1 MPWLVPWRY
10 RDFCMQTLNQ
20 LLTEIDGF
28 QPTQGVV
35 FMAATNRASL
45 LDPALM
51 RAGRFDRKI
60 TIPRPD
66 AESRL
71 AILKVHARKHKL
83 ADDVDLKQLAQDV
96 PGLVGADLANL
107 LNEAA
112 LSAVREQ
119 SDAIYERHI
128 QVGNLPYACDACISA
143 AVWGIAEVMDFVHL
157 VFFPPP
163 THGYT
168 IVQLLLDFAWM

>member
-1 MPWLVPWRY
+1 MSTRSQQYQQVELLF
-10 RDFCMQTLNQ
+10 FCLQTLNQ

-66 AESRL
+66 ADARL
-71 AILKVHARKHKL
+71 EILQVHAKKHKL

-112 LSAVREQ
+112 LSAVREK
-119 SDAIYERHI
+119 ANVITEAHV
-128 QVGNLPYACDACISA
+128 QVGTFLLAC
-143 AVWGIAEVMDFVHL
+143 M
-157 VFFPPP
+157 
-163 THGYT
+163 
-168 IVQLLLDFAWM
+168 LLLPALCSAVILMQTIN

>member
-1 MPWLVPWRY
+1 
-10 RDFCMQTLNQ
+10 MQTLNQ

-28 QPTQGVV
+28 QPTSGVV
-35 FMAATNRASL
+35 FMAATNRAAL

-66 AESRL
+66 ADARL
-71 AILKVHARKHKL
+71 AILQVHARRHLL
-83 ADDVDLKQLAQDV
+83 AADVDLRQLAQDV

-112 LSAVREQ
+112 LAAVRDGSTEIADFHVQ
-119 SDAIYERHI
+119 VRCVLVGARCPEILFVVEHCYCVSQWKRSRTGLPCGYSAIRD
-128 QVGNLPYACDACISA
+128 CA
-143 AVWGIAEVMDFVHL
+143 A
-157 VFFPPP
+157 
-163 THGYT
+163 
-168 IVQLLLDFAWM
+168 AWV

>member
-1 MPWLVPWRY
+1 V
-10 RDFCMQTLNQ
+10 QTLNQ

-35 FMAATNRASL
+35 FMAATNRAAL
-45 LDPALM
+45 LDPALL

-66 AESRL
+66 AEARL
-71 AILKVHARKHKL
+71 AILQVHAKRHKL
-83 ADDVDLKQLAQDV
+83 VPDVDLKQLAQDV

-112 LSAVREQ
+112 LSAVRENAT
-119 SDAIYERHI
+119 AITEAHV
-128 QVGNLPYACDACISA
+128 QVRLLVQPAPEGAVRRTPKLRFRTQRAKPHAACRPRWTAC
-143 AVWGIAEVMDFVHL
+143 
-157 VFFPPP
+157 
-163 THGYT
+163 
-168 IVQLLLDFAWM
+168 

>member
-1 MPWLVPWRY
+1 MLRPVAG
-10 RDFCMQTLNQ
+10 CVQTLNQ

-28 QPTQGVV
+28 QPTTGVV
-35 FMAATNRASL
+35 FMAATNRAAL

-66 AESRL
+66 ADARL
-71 AILKVHARKHKL
+71 SILRVHARRHRL
-83 ADDVDLKQLAQDV
+83 SDDVDLRQLAQDV

-112 LSAVREQ
+112 LAAVRDGAMEI
-119 SDAIYERHI
+119 SESHV
-128 QVGNLPYACDACISA
+128 QVR
-143 AVWGIAEVMDFVHL
+143 
-157 VFFPPP
+157 PPP
-163 THGYT
+163 SAGA
-168 IVQLLLDFAWM
+168 AWPPCARWPHSHTGIPTEREACE